1 MEDGAVQVIR
11 KDQLEVAKVK
21 LIPGNVMAL
30 ALPLRAHAAKTVNT
44 PNVLVIHVEI
54 MMQVSKARTKVLP
67 DKKKTNFQNNLVS
80 YFY

>member
-30 ALPLRAHAAKTVNT
+30 ALPLRVHAAKTANT
-44 PNVLVIHVEI
+44 PNVLGIHVEI
-54 MMQVSKARTKVLP
+54 MMQVSKVRRKYCQTKK
-67 DKKKTNFQNNLVS
+67 DKLSK
-80 YFY
+80 